1 MTSVIESQRITTN
14 NMAARTYARASC
26 LSGCEHILLKILK
39 LCLQNNAEANIN
51 INLDK
56 LRSIVE
62 VIEEG
67 ILVIIL

>member
-1 MTSVIESQRITTN
+1 
-14 NMAARTYARASC
+14 MAARTYARASG

-39 LCLQNNAEANIN
+39 LCLQYEAEAKIH
-51 INLDK
+51 INLEDK

-67 ILVIIL
+67 ILVNI